1 MTIPALSTTPLQGAE
16 LKALLT
22 CDSSSFDAIRVAA
35 VESAQRVFGNN
46 IFVRGLIEI
55 SSHCKNNCLYCG
67 LRRDNTSAERYRLT
81 ASQILECCK
90 DGYNLGLRTFVLQ
103 GGEDSFWSDSRL
115 IPLVERIATL
125 YPDAAITLSL
135 GERSKESYKALFS
148 AGATRYLLRHEAA
161 DRELYHALHPSDMS
175 FNNRMRC
182 IENLLE
188 IGFQTG
194 VGMMVGVP
202 GQTIDH
208 IVRDIE
214 YIVSLNPQMVGIGPF
229 IPHSATPFA
238 GNSTGDIDLTLRVIS
253 LIRLALPGAL
263 IPATTALSTLSK
275 EGHKA
280 GIRAG
285 ANVIMPNLSPADV
298 RGKYDI
304 YAGKVSS
311 GCEAAEGLKSLEQEL
326 DSFGYRVNYDRGDYK
341 YGEI

>member
-16 LKALLT
+16 FKALLT
-22 CDSSSFDAIRVAA
+22 CDSSSFEAIRVAA
-35 VESAQRVFGNN
+35 VESAQRVFGNG

-67 LRRDNTSAERYRLT
+67 LRRDNTSVERYRLT
-81 ASQILECCK
+81 ESQILECCK
-90 DGYNLGLRTFVLQ
+90 RGYNLGLRTFVLQ
-103 GGEDSFWSDSRL
+103 GGEDGFWSDARL
-115 IPLVERIATL
+115 VPLVEKIATL

-161 DRELYHALHPSDMS
+161 DSNLYSALHPGMS
-175 FNNRMRC
+175 FSNRMRC

-194 VGMMVGVP
+194 VGMMIGVP

-214 YIVSLNPQMVGIGPF
+214 YIARLRPQMVGIGPF

-238 GNSTGDIDLTLRVIS
+238 SNSAGDIGLTLRVVS
-253 LIRLALPGAL
+253 LIRIALPGAL

-298 RGKYDI
+298 RNKYAIYEGK
-304 YAGKVSS
+304 ASS
-311 GCEAAEGLKSLEQEL
+311 GCEAAEGLKSLEEEL
-326 DSFGYRVNYDRGDYK
+326 ESFGYRVNYDRGDYN
-341 YGEI
+341 YVQI